1 MKLNL
6 RFTRFQKQMVA
17 IKTENDILDMKL
29 QAELK
34 TTHRLSRDVEN
45 LQWTK
50 TELLDMINRSR
61 NIEELRQKILSR
73 RLY

>member
-1 MKLNL
+1 
-6 RFTRFQKQMVA
+6 MVV
-17 IKTENDILDMKL
+17 IKTEKDILDMKL